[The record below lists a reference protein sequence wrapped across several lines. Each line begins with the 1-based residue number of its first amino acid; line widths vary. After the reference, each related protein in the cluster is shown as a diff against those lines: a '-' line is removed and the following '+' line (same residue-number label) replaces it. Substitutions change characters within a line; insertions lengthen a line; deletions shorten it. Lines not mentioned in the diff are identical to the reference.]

1 VEEPQYRTKVADEQ
15 WLTKQ
20 SQGLLDII
28 KILYKG
34 RDEDLKKLEQAQ
46 ATMSSQEQIEKR
58 IALINATVA
67 QRASVPRE

>member
-20 SQGLLDII
+20 SQDLLDII